1 MSQAFFDSPESFFG
15 TEVAPIVD
23 GKGNSALEDE
33 FQAGNTMKIVCDGDI
48 KLTLQ
53 VRMCR
58 EGVVKAVEI
67 PQTHLHQF
75 LCNLLF
81 S

>member
-1 MSQAFFDSPESFFG
+1 MSQASFDFPEVFFR
-15 TEVAPIVD
+15 TEVAPIVG

-53 VRMCR
+53 VWMC
-58 EGVVKAVEI
+58 
-67 PQTHLHQF
+67 
-75 LCNLLF
+75 
-81 S
+81 

>member
-53 VRMCR
+53 VGMSDQCI
-58 EGVVKAVEI
+58 VEVSEI
-67 PQTHLHQF
+67 A
-75 LCNLLF
+75 
-81 S
+81 